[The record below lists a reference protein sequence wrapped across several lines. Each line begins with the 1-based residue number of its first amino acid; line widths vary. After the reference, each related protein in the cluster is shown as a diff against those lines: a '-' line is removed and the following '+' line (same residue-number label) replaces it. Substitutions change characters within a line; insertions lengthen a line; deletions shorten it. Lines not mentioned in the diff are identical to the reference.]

1 MNVTVARHGIS
12 TEHVESGLA
21 LLGEDLAVD
30 LGRLRPGASLG
41 LASVLETA
49 LVMAEAGLLLDPG
62 GERAE
67 SREAFLTAAQAAAAL
82 FAVAGLEDGEGRVEA
97 RIGGA
102 VRTVGA
108 GDSRREAHAGNWLT
122 AFWLAAVCR
131 EEGLLDGLAAVPV
144 GVLRESGA
152 VEEEYARLWVE
163 ALQAYRRQ
171 EPEVRGKVEAL
182 EAAAGSEL
190 AGIADREHLVKVV
203 RPAVELFG
211 RFVARDQA
219 GFDAALVRALE
230 LHREYWT
237 ADGERAATSTGFVAL
252 APLAVACL
260 AHDAGMRVEVASEYL
275 PVGLVTGR

>member
-1 MNVTVARHGIS
+1 MNAIVKRHGIS

-41 LASVLETA
+41 LVSVLETA

-62 GERAE
+62 GERVE

-82 FAVAGLEDGEGRVEA
+82 FAVAGVEEGAVEA

-108 GDSRREAHAGNWLT
+108 GDSRREAHAGNWLN

-131 EEGLLDGLAAVPV
+131 EGGLLDGLAAVPV
-144 GVLRESGA
+144 EVLRGSGA
-152 VEEEYARLWVE
+152 AEDEYTWAWVA

-171 EPEVRGKVEAL
+171 DQGLAQELAAAL
-182 EAAAGSEL
+182 EAAEPA
-190 AGIADREHLVKVV
+190 AVVDREYLMKVV
-203 RPAVELFG
+203 RPAMDLFG

-237 ADGERAATSTGFVAL
+237 ADGERAVTSTGFVAL

-260 AHDAGMRVEVASEYL
+260 AQDAGMAVDVVSEYL